1 MRTIRK
7 IPACIFLLV
16 APLLAQS
23 GYSGPPVAAT
33 GPSFEA
39 SVGYVYFS
47 MAMPTQRVALEGAD
61 ANALIKVSTRWGVTA
76 DSVYAHTGNVLGTG
90 YNGNFLSALAGPVF
104 YPVVRRNLGIF
115 VHVMAGASWVDSAV
129 PVSGTNYLGGWV
141 ARPSYLAGPG
151 FEHSL
156 VGPFSLRVS
165 GDYQRTTFVN
175 SNDALQ
181 VQNNLRLTTGFA
193 YRFGTR

>member
-115 VHVMAGASWVDSAV
+115 VHVMAGASW
-129 PVSGTNYLGGWV
+129 
-141 ARPSYLAGPG
+141 
-151 FEHSL
+151 
-156 VGPFSLRVS
+156 
-165 GDYQRTTFVN
+165 
-175 SNDALQ
+175 
-181 VQNNLRLTTGFA
+181 
-193 YRFGTR
+193 